1 MINLDCLP
9 RLKHVTLS
17 PISQSCFRSLTYP
30 GYLDQAR
37 AYRDRAVFRA
47 RQQKHAHTLAM
58 VLQISL
64 EIDQSMKNDPAAQ
77 LRNAEEIFAH
87 CTEHEDS
94 PEPIGTDSPI
104 CKTLRIS
111 DRSTPDSYQ
120 LDFALARASD
130 GALIICMDKSQ
141 WRHRH
146 SGQFLMS
153 DLTQVSG

>member
-1 MINLDCLP
+1 
-9 RLKHVTLS
+9 
-17 PISQSCFRSLTYP
+17 
-30 GYLDQAR
+30 
-37 AYRDRAVFRA
+37 
-47 RQQKHAHTLAM
+47 M

-141 WRHRH
+141 SRHRH